1 MLLIRLNISKK
12 TFASR
17 IRNSTLSDDPTTEK
31 SSRRLSEKLL
41 HAPTQPTLN
50 TFQGFN
56 YSLLE
61 SDLEF
66 QDFVR
71 SLMPVSLKSSFGERK
86 REKNVAQK
94 TATARK
100 FFTVKHMIMYFQKT
114 PLFGKFAFYGCWC
127 FPDGPEDIDKG
138 YGEPVDE
145 IDRNCKKL
153 SQCYRCSQME
163 FGKEKCPANSDY
175 KFQGVEDPVTGRR
188 YVDCLDT
195 EGTCSRSMCECDKQ
209 LAETIAGLENEWKEE
224 NHAKWGGF
232 RREHECRTPT
242 NWGKEMRIQVYGSKN
257 NGNQPDA
264 CCGRPGERFP
274 FFTDSGKR
282 GCCGSRTFNS
292 ELMKCCPSPQETP
305 KIRPHSAQC

>member
-1 MLLIRLNISKK
+1 MAFHWEKKLNFIRKLTKIQ

-100 FFTVKHMIMYFQKT
+100 
-114 PLFGKFAFYGCWC
+114 LG
-127 FPDGPEDIDKG
+127 
-138 YGEPVDE
+138 
-145 IDRNCKKL
+145 
-153 SQCYRCSQME
+153 
-163 FGKEKCPANSDY
+163 
-175 KFQGVEDPVTGRR
+175 
-188 YVDCLDT
+188 
-195 EGTCSRSMCECDKQ
+195 
-209 LAETIAGLENEWKEE
+209 
-224 NHAKWGGF
+224 
-232 RREHECRTPT
+232 
-242 NWGKEMRIQVYGSKN
+242 
-257 NGNQPDA
+257 
-264 CCGRPGERFP
+264 
-274 FFTDSGKR
+274 
-282 GCCGSRTFNS
+282 
-292 ELMKCCPSPQETP
+292 
-305 KIRPHSAQC
+305 